1 MTILENVEHICD
13 NATEIKDLNENLNEK
28 TKCQNSSILG
38 KINFNKKKR

>member
-13 NATEIKDLNENLNEK
+13 SASEIKDQTETEELK

-38 KINFNKKKR
+38 K